1 MFSTQED
8 EIIDVSNT
16 LEEDRLPESSPQSV
30 KDTDSVSLKNNSK
43 LTTTSSSSSINAN
56 KRYISKFK
64 KEWLSN
70 PRYSSFLK
78 ECKTDQ
84 TKALCIICNIQF
96 SIQNSGI
103 GDVNSHMKTKKHQDN
118 VKSAEANKSK
128 PIDASFS
135 TTTSELD
142 RLSAAEDSSIAKN
155 ITCHKTKAR
164 EIACNVLAP
173 AFTNTIIQDL
183 QNVSYFSISYDAS
196 SKGNAKMLPVVVQY
210 FSKIGVNHG
219 IIEFIKQQH
228 ETADKLFANIK
239 YVLETNELKLEQLS
253 SIGSDNTNVN
263 IGQHHSVFVLF
274 NQLIPGL
281 IQEVQEANLLLQRH
295 YTTGVNLYSIIT
307 DLLRKL
313 NNRLRDDYFGCKVMD
328 LCEKIQHPTEIDD
341 LKKSFRSFIQ
351 TVIQYIESYYQDRSL
366 LYKSISIFGETHIE
380 RIEWNSIEHC
390 ITFIYANNIDKDSLY
405 NEFNRIRSKYVGIK
419 DKGRGRI
426 TSQIGPLP
434 NFN

>member
-96 SIQNSGI
+96 SIHDSGI

-118 VKSAEANKSK
+118 VKSAEANKLK

-307 DLLRKL
+307 YLLRKL
-313 NNRLRDDYFGCKVMD
+313 NNRLRDDYFG
-328 LCEKIQHPTEIDD
+328 
-341 LKKSFRSFIQ
+341 
-351 TVIQYIESYYQDRSL
+351 DRSL
-366 LYKSISIFGETHIE
+366 LYKSISIFGETDIE
-380 RIEWNSIEHC
+380 RIEWKSIEHC
-390 ITFIYANNIDKDSLY
+390 TAFTYANNIDKDSLY

-419 DKGRGRI
+419 DKFGGIYKQLQNFVSSNLVSSKQVEI
-426 TSQIGPLP
+426 TLDNQY
-434 NFN
+434 NFCN

>member
-281 IQEVQEANLLLQRH
+281 IQGKECDNVQ
-295 YTTGVNLYSIIT
+295 
-307 DLLRKL
+307 
-313 NNRLRDDYFGCKVMD
+313 
-328 LCEKIQHPTEIDD
+328 
-341 LKKSFRSFIQ
+341 
-351 TVIQYIESYYQDRSL
+351 
-366 LYKSISIFGETHIE
+366 
-380 RIEWNSIEHC
+380 
-390 ITFIYANNIDKDSLY
+390 IY
-405 NEFNRIRSKYVGIK
+405 
-419 DKGRGRI
+419 
-426 TSQIGPLP
+426 
-434 NFN
+434 